1 MKLFFVKNEQKI
13 YTKAARTVP
22 GRYYTSPLW
31 FGFDCVGGGG
41 DYVIV
46 IVIIII
52 IIIII
57 TTTITITI
65 IIIIYPITGLERLL
79 GVQEVE
85 APRISRQSANEG
97 GKAVSPTHRP
107 PLSPKHSFGTHFC

>member
-52 IIIII
+52 III
-57 TTTITITI
+57 
-65 IIIIYPITGLERLL
+65 YPITGLERLL
-79 GVQEVE
+79 GVREVE